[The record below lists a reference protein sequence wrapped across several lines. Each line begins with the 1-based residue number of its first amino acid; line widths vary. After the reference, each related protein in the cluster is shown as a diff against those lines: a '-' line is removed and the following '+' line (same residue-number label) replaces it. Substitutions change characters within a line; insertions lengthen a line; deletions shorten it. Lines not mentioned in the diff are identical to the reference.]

1 MAQVPAP
8 SLHPKDKALL
18 KPLSALGK
26 PTAMNAGVSFLRR
39 TEYISSNASVQRFE
53 SSTSKDLLRVRN
65 DPKRRK
71 KPTVDRDDPINI
83 IRCLVKGFDLAYPA
97 DMYTGDD
104 SVTNIRGAP
113 NTEADKLAWNKP
125 KHPSNPNLTLLDAY
139 PLLPD
144 MDALP
149 MTGDYQIVKFST
161 NPVANSETYDAR
173 LDTALLRPL
182 GADLALL
189 EERTAAH
196 KLDPTMPKPLPEWD
210 YDLFLPEN
218 ESSVRAIKRKFDPND
233 AQNEDSSLYD
243 TEADGEPCFQYQRV
257 REYETYQQAG
267 DADNAYGDTV
277 ALALYDDGGGR
288 LKKGAYFYPVK
299 QRTNLRP
306 KRKTPGVLE
315 EGRAEHVD
323 VLHVNVRNPN
333 PDEVTMR
340 ADAQAILD
348 PPRTAKE

>member
-1 MAQVPAP
+1 MAQDPLP
-8 SLHPKDKALL
+8 SLHPKDRALL

-26 PTAMNAGVSFLRR
+26 PTAMNSGVSFLRR
-39 TEYISSNASVQRFE
+39 TEYISSNAATVQRFE

-71 KPTVDRDDPINI
+71 PQTANRDDPINI
-83 IRCLVKGFDLAYPA
+83 IRSLVKGFDLAYPEDA
-97 DMYTGDD
+97 YTGPD
-104 SVTNIRGAP
+104 SETNIRGAP
-113 NTEADKLAWNKP
+113 ITEADKTAWKTP

-144 MDALP
+144 MEALP
-149 MTGDYQIVKFST
+149 MTGDFQIVKFST
-161 NPVANSETYDAR
+161 NPVAQSDKYDQR

-189 EERTAAH
+189 EERMDAH
-196 KLDPTMPKPLPEWD
+196 KADPTMPKPLPEWD
-210 YDLFLPEN
+210 YDLFLAEH
-218 ESSVRAIKRKFDPND
+218 EGSVRGIKRKFDPND
-233 AQNEDSSLYD
+233 AQNDDPSLYD
-243 TEADGEPCFQYQRV
+243 TEADGESCFQFQRI

-277 ALALYDDGGGR
+277 ALALHDTGDR
-288 LKKGAYFYPVK
+288 LEKGAYFYPVK

-315 EGRAEHVD
+315 EGRVEHVD
-323 VLHVNVRNPN
+323 VLHVNVRDPN
-333 PDEVTMR
+333 SDEVHMR
-340 ADAQAILD
+340 SEAQATLD
-348 PPRTAKE
+348 PTTESV